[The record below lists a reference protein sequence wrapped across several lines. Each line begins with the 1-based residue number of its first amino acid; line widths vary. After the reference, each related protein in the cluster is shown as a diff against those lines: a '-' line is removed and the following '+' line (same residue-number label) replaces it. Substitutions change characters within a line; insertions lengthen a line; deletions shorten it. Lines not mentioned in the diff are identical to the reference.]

1 MLDQE
6 KSSPQFTAK
15 RPLPFQ
21 EGSLFF
27 APMEGITDIHYRE
40 TILENYPEW
49 DFISTDFL
57 RAPTVGAY
65 PEKHILKHY
74 GKSSYKDI
82 EKRKKTIYQILTT
95 EEAMTVDTV
104 SKIVGLGF
112 EYLDLNLGCPSKTVC
127 KHRGGSFLLSDL
139 AALRKVI
146 RTIRQTFPH
155 TFTAKIRVGY
165 KDDTLFESILKLL
178 EEEGV
183 DAIVIHA
190 RTREEMYKGVAKW
203 EYIKRAVKTVNVPIV
218 GNGDIWTT
226 EDIERYFDYTEC
238 HSVMIARGALKT
250 PWLARLRKSAET
262 DSEEL
267 RVREINRYFNSY
279 FNRIDALDM
288 EELKKLRRLK
298 AISRYIFDDLTDGA
312 AKKKAFLLSKTREDM
327 FKALE
332 SL

>member
-1 MLDQE
+1 M
-6 KSSPQFTAK
+6 
-15 RPLPFQ
+15 
-21 EGSLFF
+21 
-27 APMEGITDIHYRE
+27 I
-40 TILENYPEW
+40 
-49 DFISTDFL
+49 
-57 RAPTVGAY
+57 
-65 PEKHILKHY
+65 
-74 GKSSYKDI
+74 
-82 EKRKKTIYQILTT
+82 RK
-95 EEAMTVDTV
+95 
-104 SKIVGLGF
+104 
-112 EYLDLNLGCPSKTVC
+112 
-127 KHRGGSFLLSDL
+127 
-139 AALRKVI
+139 I
-146 RTIRQTFPH
+146 RDNFPH

-190 RTREEMYKGVAKW
+190 RTRDEMYKGVAKW
-203 EYIKRAVKTVNVPIV
+203 DYVKRAVQTVKTPII

-226 EDIERYFDYTEC
+226 EDIEKYFDYTLC

-250 PWLARLRKSAET
+250 PWLARLSKACEK

-267 RVREINRYFNSY
+267 RVHEINRYFNSY
-279 FNRIDALDM
+279 FKRIDSLDM

-298 AISRYIFDDLTDGA
+298 AISRYIFDDLTEGA